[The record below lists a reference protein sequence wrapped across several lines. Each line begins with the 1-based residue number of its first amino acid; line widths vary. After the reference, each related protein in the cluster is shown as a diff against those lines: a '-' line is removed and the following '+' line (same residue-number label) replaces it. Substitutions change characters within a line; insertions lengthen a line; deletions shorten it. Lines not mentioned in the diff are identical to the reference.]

1 MNTDHPKDD
10 NLKLI
15 RLPEV
20 VERTGLARP
29 TIYRAVAREKFP
41 KPVKFGS
48 AALWVSHEVES
59 WIRARMN
66 ARVESAAA

>member
-1 MNTDHPKDD
+1 MNTDQAKDD

-20 VERTGLARP
+20 MERTGLARP
-29 TIYRAVAREKFP
+29 TIYRAVARQQFP

-48 AALWVSHEVES
+48 ATSWVSHEVEN
-59 WIRARMN
+59 WIRARMD
-66 ARVESAAA
+66 ARMESAAA